1 MKNAFL
7 TATLFGVIVAA
18 AASADWMSRYWD
30 GCKPSCSWSGKP
42 TAAGMGQCKECNRQD
57 QLMSTNDGNS
67 SACDG
72 GTSYTCWDMSPV
84 AVDATMAYGFVASN
98 PSKMSCGSCYELTF
112 TGEGQHGTGPSHRA
126 LQGKKMIV
134 MASNIGGDV
143 HNDQF
148 DLLVPGGGV
157 GQFDAFSNQIGKS
170 KSELGA
176 QYGGL
181 LADCPNNNTASLE
194 ANQSC
199 LKNKC
204 AQVFAGKDK
213 LKAGCDFY
221 ADWLMGANNPKFTSR
236 SIDCPEYLKTAYKSA
251 SGTPPGEGGG
261 GVPPIVD
268 PPNPPDSG
276 GAVVAKVEAETSTP
290 TLSNCVE
297 GNDNQ
302 SMCIGSG
309 NGITN
314 IGYIKNGD
322 ATTYTVNVP
331 KSGTYTMEFRIALN
345 ESDVQSSSFTVTVNG
360 QNVGT
365 VSSNGTGGWNT
376 YQTVRLGSKVQF
388 NQGSNTVVLNFQ
400 NSINV
405 DYFQL
410 IGEAEQVSVRY
421 NTVNKQAKP
430 RAAVTLTA
438 SLRGFTAAL
447 PANHGYTAY
456 KLVDL
461 QGREVRSGKI
471 GDGTSSLKF
480 NNLKS
485 SVLLLRLEGKNTST
499 VVKAITY

>member
-1 MKNAFL
+1 MKK
-7 TATLFGVIVAA
+7 TLFTVALFTVFLAA

-42 TAAGMGQCKECNRQD
+42 TAQGMGQCKECNRQD
-57 QLMSTNDGNS
+57 QLMSTSDGNR

-251 SGTPPGEGGG
+251 SGTPPG
-261 GVPPIVD
+261 GVPPI
-268 PPNPPDSG
+268 
-276 GAVVAKVEAETSTP
+276 TP
-290 TLSNCVE
+290 
-297 GNDNQ
+297 
-302 SMCIGSG
+302 
-309 NGITN
+309 
-314 IGYIKNGD
+314 
-322 ATTYTVNVP
+322 TTYTLTMSVNP
-331 KSGTYTMEFRIALN
+331 GNSGTTNPASSQANISGGQAVNISATAGNGYTFAN
-345 ESDVQSSSFTVTVNG
+345 WTVTS
-360 QNVGT
+360 GT
-365 VSSNGTGGWNT
+365 ATFANPNSANT
-376 YQTVRLGSKVQF
+376 TVTLVPTPQSGPIL
-388 NQGSNTVVLNFQ
+388 T
-400 NSINV
+400 
-405 DYFQL
+405 
-410 IGEAEQVSVRY
+410 
-421 NTVNKQAKP
+421 
-430 RAAVTLTA
+430 RAA
-438 SLRGFTAAL
+438 AAL
-447 PANHGYTAY
+447 PT
-456 KLVDL
+456 
-461 QGREVRSGKI
+461 R
-471 GDGTSSLKF
+471 
-480 NNLKS
+480 
-485 SVLLLRLEGKNTST
+485 
-499 VVKAITY
+499 